1 MIWISKYVWLTH
13 SHAWHAVARTCVTLS
28 HSLALCSRH
37 PMPTFSSSLYL
48 SLFLLTFNYDDL
60 TCKRG
65 SVGQSEGLLIPRS
78 SVRFRLKPENSNS
91 HGFEI
96 HRPSFKGTKLLL
108 KVIKAIIIIIRSLQ
122 SKSLHTAVFR
132 IIKKDYNFMASPV
145 PQTLSGVCDDK
156 VNYI

>member
-1 MIWISKYVWLTH
+1 
-13 SHAWHAVARTCVTLS
+13 
-28 HSLALCSRH
+28 
-37 PMPTFSSSLYL
+37 
-48 SLFLLTFNYDDL
+48 
-60 TCKRG
+60 
-65 SVGQSEGLLIPRS
+65 
-78 SVRFRLKPENSNS
+78 
-91 HGFEI
+91 
-96 HRPSFKGTKLLL
+96 L